1 MQIIEKGEFL
11 YTDFLNFIFIQ
22 LLVHVVLPVF
32 YCHGADCKD
41 KKNPLNEHFNIHVSS
56 PRIMQTTETNMT

>member
-41 KKNPLNEHFNIHVSS
+41 LNEHFNIHVHVSS